1 MRRHGR
7 GSTAAARAA
16 SSIWLRAGPVSTW
29 SSPASRMPRRRAIAA
44 AVAGWSPVIIT
55 GVIPAARHSATAAG
69 ASGRGGSIMPTT
81 PSSVSPCGISGG
93 AAHPGACGSPGSSR
107 RSAAARTRSPSPARA
122 SQWAS
127 TSPCAEEGRPHRA
140 TIASGAPL
148 TRVRRRPPGSSCTVT
163 ISLRPES
170 KGTSSIRGRARRR
183 SSGSTPR
190 SRAASSRAISVGS
203 PVAGASPPGRVASL
217 QSTRTS
223 IRPAMETVSGG
234 QHVEPAGTGTG
245 AARSSGRTVPA
256 AWSVAGQYGS
266 STSTRIRFSVSVP
279 VLSEQIQV
287 TDPRVSTAGRRRTS
301 ALWWAMRRAPRARV
315 TATTAGR
322 ASGTAATARLIAV
335 RNISPGSSPR
345 SRPVTNT
352 MAQMPTTAT
361 AIRPPKLD
369 SRRCRGVRTT
379 SAVVSRSAM
388 APSSVWVPVP
398 TTTPR
403 PRPCA
408 TNVPRKAIERRSPTG
423 ACGSATGSTRL
434 LTGWDSPV
442 RAASAMRKEAK
453 EVSRRSAGTIAP
465 SARTTR
471 SPGTSSAASTCCSI
485 PSRTTTA
492 VGADMARSAAIACS
506 ARRSWTTPMTALSST
521 MTVMT
526 IVSAGSPTMPEM
538 SAATTS
544 SAIIGSATWSR
555 TMRQTLR
562 PASTGRTL
570 APYAVRRRCASSA
583 VRPRAVS
590 EASAATTSAAS
601 RVCQRGA
608 SATPDRP
615 SSAGGSPR
623 LILRPRGG
631 CAPLPPR

>member
-1 MRRHGR
+1 
-7 GSTAAARAA
+7 
-16 SSIWLRAGPVSTW
+16 
-29 SSPASRMPRRRAIAA
+29 
-44 AVAGWSPVIIT
+44 
-55 GVIPAARHSATAAG
+55 
-69 ASGRGGSIMPTT
+69 MPTT
-81 PSSVSPCGISGG
+81 PSSVSLCGISGG

-127 TSPCAEEGRPHRA
+127 TSPRAGAGRAHSS

-148 TRVRRRPPGSSCTVT
+148 TSVRRRPPGSSWTVT

-170 KGTSSIRGRARRR
+170 KGTSSIRGSARRR

-203 PVAGASPPGRVASL
+203 PVAGVPLPGRVASL
-217 QSTRTS
+217 QRTRTS
-223 IRPAMETVSGG
+223 SSLVMGTLSAVLSG
-234 QHVEPAGTGTG
+234 
-245 AARSSGRTVPA
+245 
-256 AWSVAGQYGS
+256 AGQYGS

-287 TDPRVSTAGRRRTS
+287 TDPRVSTAGSRRTS

-352 MAQMPTTAT
+352 MAQMPTTAR

-379 SAVVSRSAM
+379 SAVISRSAI

-423 ACGSATGSTRL
+423 ACGSVTGSTRL

-442 RAASAMRKEAK
+442 RAASAMRKEAR

-465 SARTTR
+465 SWRTTR
-471 SPGTSSAASTCCSI
+471 SPGTSSAASTCCST
-485 PSRTTTA
+485 PSRITTA

-506 ARRSWTTPMTALSST
+506 ARRSCTTPITALSST

-526 IVSAGSPTMPEM
+526 IVSAGSPTIPEM

-555 TMRQTLR
+555 IIRQRLR
-562 PASTGRTL
+562 PGSTGRTL
-570 APYAVRRRCASSA
+570 APYAVRRRRASSA
-583 VRPRAVS
+583 VRPRVAS
-590 EASAATTSAAS
+590 EAMAATTSAAS

-608 SATPDRP
+608 GAALDRP
-615 SSAGGSPR
+615 SSAGGSPG

-631 CAPLPPR
+631 SAPSPPR